1 MALPHYKLQ
10 TNPLPEAPVGFPV
23 LLAPAEPPLRFA
35 FIKRALRSRLLL
47 ISIEIL
53 SIAAGAVLLWLWL
66 DPTST
71 APKPLHLLMPA
82 VTLGV
87 CVFLLLLM
95 ALVKNDAD
103 APEHEAAPELPLP
116 VAQPVAPV
124 QRPAHNGAHNGVVKP
139 EWKLEQWSS
148 KPFVEVLDEAVMAE
162 VLDDDCV
169 APDHLVLSV
178 KVKE

>member
-1 MALPHYKLQ
+1 MALPHYKLH
-10 TNPLPEAPVGFPV
+10 TNPLPDAPVAFPV
-23 LLAPAEPPLRFA
+23 LLAPAEPPLRLA
-35 FIKRALRSRLLL
+35 FIKRALRSRPLL
-47 ISIEIL
+47 IGIEIL
-53 SIAAGAVLLWLWL
+53 SITAGAVLLWLWL
-66 DPTST
+66 DPTIT
-71 APKPLHLLMPA
+71 APKPVHILIPA

-87 CVFLLLLM
+87 CVFLLLLL

-116 VAQPVAPV
+116 VTQPVAQVPRPV
-124 QRPAHNGAHNGVVKP
+124 RNGAAKP
-139 EWKLEQWSS
+139 EWRLEQWSS

-162 VLDDDCV
+162 VFDAELV